1 VIHFGGGYIPESG
14 EFNQRI
20 WAGLLGISEATF
32 RDWVDKFRIPN
43 RRPGNDIYVDAVA
56 LRTHLPVRYW
66 EE

>member
-1 VIHFGGGYIPESG
+1 
-14 EFNQRI
+14 
-20 WAGLLGISEATF
+20 LLGISEATF